1 MSVKKEYYSF
11 VIKERTLRRKLE
23 RKKLRFEKI
32 ERVYLE
38 LLEKQEEIKKCYAQI
53 TMKVLETI
61 NRKVE
66 EVREAYYNAKREYE
80 DLCAELETCIKGR

>member
-38 LLEKQEEIKKCYAQI
+38 LLEKQEEIKK
-53 TMKVLETI
+53 VLCTD
-61 NRKVE
+61 
-66 EVREAYYNAKREYE
+66 YNESFRNN
-80 DLCAELETCIKGR
+80 